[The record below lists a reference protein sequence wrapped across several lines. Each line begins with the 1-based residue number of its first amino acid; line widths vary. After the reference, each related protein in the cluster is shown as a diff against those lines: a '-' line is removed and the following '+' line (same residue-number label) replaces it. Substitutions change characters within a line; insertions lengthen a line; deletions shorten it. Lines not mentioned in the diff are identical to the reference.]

1 MTDMADNHKESWEAL
16 ISAAE
21 RYRLQT
27 GHDVVLITAYKPHF
41 QAGFAYASHGRGA
54 LLDAAHRYMEDI
66 AVMHKATVFARP
78 TSMGTFSGSEAP
90 AMGQDS
96 YSKSYPSI
104 YASEDS
110 ERAKQPPPLW
120 APSSSPPLEPQE
132 EEEEEEDEDNDN
144 SLSLDHTI
152 EQENPSDTTG
162 LFVMD
167 EDSPGTEYP
176 PFFESEEST
185 DDGSLSEDAPGQ
197 PPSQRAFQQYAKSLP
212 VTVPLWEFKGRHH
225 GRTSDDEGGKLPSPD
240 LDRIAASM
248 RALAVDHN
256 QLFGDLPRPRL
267 NTGDFQKSYRKY

>member
-16 ISAAE
+16 INAAE

-41 QAGFAYASHGRGA
+41 QAGFSYASHGRGVLRDA
-54 LLDAAHRYMEDI
+54 LQHYIEDI
-66 AVMHKATVFARP
+66 TVMHKATTFARP
-78 TSMGTFSGSEAP
+78 TPLSTFSSKEAP

-110 ERAKQPPPLW
+110 ERAKHPPPLW
-120 APSSSPPLEPQE
+120 APDSNPLLQPQE
-132 EEEEEEDEDNDN
+132 EEEEEEPDDNEN
-144 SLSLDHTI
+144 SLSLDRTI

-167 EDSPGTEYP
+167 EDSPGAECP

-197 PPSQRAFQQYAKSLP
+197 PPSQRSMQQYAKSLP
-212 VTVPLWEFKGRHH
+212 VSVPLWEYKGRQHS
-225 GRTSDDEGGKLPSPD
+225 RTSDEEGGKLPSPD

-248 RALAVDHN
+248 RALAADHS

>member
-21 RYRLQT
+21 QYRLQT

-41 QAGFAYASHGRGA
+41 QSGFLYTSHGRGA
-54 LLDAAHRYMEDI
+54 LLDAVQRYIEDI
-66 AVMHKATVFARP
+66 TVMHKATAFARP
-78 TSMGTFSGSEAP
+78 TPMSTFSGNEGP
-90 AMGQDS
+90 ATGQDS

-104 YASEDS
+104 YASEDN
-110 ERAKQPPPLW
+110 ERVKQHPPLW
-120 APSSSPPLEPQE
+120 APDSSPPLQPQE
-132 EEEEEEDEDNDN
+132 EEEEEQDDNEN
-144 SLSLDHTI
+144 SLSLDRTI

-167 EDSPGTEYP
+167 EDSPGAEYP

-185 DDGSLSEDAPGQ
+185 DDGSLSEDVPGQ
-197 PPSQRAFQQYAKSLP
+197 PPFQRSLQQYAKSLP
-212 VTVPLWEFKGRHH
+212 VTVPLWEYKGRQHS
-225 GRTSDDEGGKLPSPD
+225 RTSDEEGGRLPSPD

-248 RALAVDHN
+248 RALAADHS